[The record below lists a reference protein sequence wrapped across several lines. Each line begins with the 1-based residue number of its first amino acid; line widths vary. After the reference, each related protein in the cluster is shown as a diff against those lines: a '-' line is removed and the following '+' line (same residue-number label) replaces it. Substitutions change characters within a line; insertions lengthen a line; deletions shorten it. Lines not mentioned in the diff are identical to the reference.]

1 MDSSRTLGMTSAI
14 SLAKP
19 KASDLEH
26 TRELEEYLKKAG
38 MFEEDSELN
47 HRFEVLGKLN
57 TLVRNWIRDVSINV
71 KNMPPQIAD
80 TVGGKICTFGSY
92 RLGVAGKGADI
103 DALCVAPRHIERTD
117 YFTSFYE
124 LLKEQPEVTEMRAVE
139 EAYVPVIKMKYEGI
153 EIDLLFARLALKEVP
168 DSVDLKD
175 DIILKNLDE
184 KCVRSLN
191 GCRVT
196 DEILRQVPNRESFR
210 LALRAIKLWAK
221 RHGVYSNVLG
231 YLGGVSWAMLVAR
244 TCQLYPNA
252 TASTLVEK
260 FFLVFSKWTWPA
272 PVYLKQPYD
281 AKLGFKVWDPRVNVQ
296 DRFHLMPIITPAYPQ
311 QNSTFNTS
319 QSTRAVMVE
328 EFKSGLL
335 ITEDI
340 MLGKATWDKLF
351 QPPNFFM
358 KYRHYLVV
366 LAVARTAEDHLEW
379 YGLVES
385 KIRHLISSLEHNTA
399 IKTVHINPATFS
411 CQVEE
416 YLGKPHSSWF
426 LGVDFN
432 KSENVNI
439 DLTNDINK
447 FVEVVYKQSTYN
459 KAYKDGMEVNCKY
472 VKRKQLTNYL
482 SLEDLEKYKPK
493 TENQPHLI
501 GQKRKSDPI
510 PPDSPSR
517 ESPEPAKKAKI
528 DSELPQAS
536 LNGDD
541 SNTSIDEAY
550 SNSSLPGLTPE
561 MNANQMACQD
571 ITSQAQSSYTIVPEM
586 LPNLHQHPALP
597 HYSYLPQNDPVMSW
611 SSPHCNES
619 NLKYGPSP
627 DFGQD
632 SFHQRELQYI
642 YQNSQKNDSLL
653 YIQYH
658 TPLLSTPQSDSSN
671 KIINAVQVLRR
682 PICSPT
688 STIKVPAREKE
699 SFPITFS
706 DHQKFPPQFS
716 QNLSVHSPST
726 DFSPQHHSNLP
737 DFHIRSICSTPPS
750 YLNNSITHYSDSLCT
765 TPPSSSSF
773 KIRVC
778 TKEKKSSPHP
788 PSTSQS
794 HMRVTSHQF
803 NPSNHQLSHHYHPI
817 SSQPQT
823 RLSFSRKMVKPSQLD
838 LARQRLSSV
847 ELPDV
852 TTPEPLQLDV
862 SSGSFAIHFK

>member
-1 MDSSRTLGMTSAI
+1 MDASKTLGMTSAI

-26 TRELEEYLKKAG
+26 TRELEEYLRDAG
-38 MFEEDSELN
+38 MFETDAELN

-57 TLVRNWIRDVSINV
+57 NLVKAWIRDVSINV

-103 DALCVAPRHIERTD
+103 DALCVAPRHIERQD

-124 LLKEQPEVTEMRAVE
+124 LLKEQSEVTEMRAVE
-139 EAYVPVIKMKYEGI
+139 EAFVPVIKMKYENI
-153 EIDLLFARLALKEVP
+153 EIDLLFARLALKEVH
-168 DSVDLKD
+168 DSVDLND
-175 DIILKNLDE
+175 DSILKNLDE

-281 AKLGFKVWDPRVNVQ
+281 AKHGFKVWDPRVNVQ

-328 EFKSGLL
+328 EFKMGLQ

-358 KYRHYLVV
+358 KYKHYLVV
-366 LAVARTAEDHLEW
+366 IAVARTPEDHLEW

-385 KIRHLISSLEHNTA
+385 KIRHLISSLEHNPA
-399 IKTVHINPATFS
+399 IKTVHINPVTFN
-411 CQVEE
+411 CQDPE
-416 YLGKPHSSWF
+416 YKDKPHSSWF

-459 KAYKDGMEVNCKY
+459 KAYKEGMEVNCKY

-482 SLEDLEKYKPK
+482 SQEDLDKYKPK
-493 TENQPHLI
+493 VEEGQPQTI
-501 GQKRKSDPI
+501 RQKRKSDVGSQ
-510 PPDSPSR
+510 DSPSR
-517 ESPEPAKKAKI
+517 ESPENNKKPKI
-528 DSELPQAS
+528 DGDLTTQAT

-541 SNTSIDEAY
+541 SNISIDEAF
-550 SNSSLPGLTPE
+550 SNTSIPGLAPE
-561 MNANQMACQD
+561 INA
-571 ITSQAQSSYTIVPEM
+571 AQPKPPPRTKPPCS
-586 LPNLHQHPALP
+586 
-597 HYSYLPQNDPVMSW
+597 
-611 SSPHCNES
+611 
-619 NLKYGPSP
+619 
-627 DFGQD
+627 
-632 SFHQRELQYI
+632 HQRARVIL
-642 YQNSQKNDSLL
+642 K
-653 YIQYH
+653 
-658 TPLLSTPQSDSSN
+658 
-671 KIINAVQVLRR
+671 ARR
-682 PICSPT
+682 Q
-688 STIKVPAREKE
+688 A
-699 SFPITFS
+699 
-706 DHQKFPPQFS
+706 
-716 QNLSVHSPST
+716 SPSGPGKT
-726 DFSPQHHSNLP
+726 EALKH
-737 DFHIRSICSTPPS
+737 
-750 YLNNSITHYSDSLCT
+750 
-765 TPPSSSSF
+765 
-773 KIRVC
+773 
-778 TKEKKSSPHP
+778 
-788 PSTSQS
+788 
-794 HMRVTSHQF
+794 
-803 NPSNHQLSHHYHPI
+803 
-817 SSQPQT
+817 
-823 RLSFSRKMVKPSQLD
+823 
-838 LARQRLSSV
+838 
-847 ELPDV
+847 
-852 TTPEPLQLDV
+852 
-862 SSGSFAIHFK
+862 

>member
-1 MDSSRTLGMTSAI
+1 MTAAVWGTLQAGPSVTYRSTCGYSAVHQFGRMDASRTLGMTSAI

-26 TRELEEYLKKAG
+26 TRELSEYLKEAG

-57 TLVRNWIRDVSINV
+57 TLVRTWIRDISINV

-117 YFTSFYE
+117 YFSSFYE

-175 DIILKNLDE
+175 DTILKNLDE

-210 LALRAIKLWAK
+210 LALRAVKLWAK

-328 EFKSGLL
+328 EFKSGLQ

-340 MLGKATWDKLF
+340 MLGKVTWDRLF

-366 LAVARTAEDHLEW
+366 IAVARTPEDHLEW

-385 KIRHLISSLEHNTA
+385 KIRHLILSLEHNTA

-411 CQVEE
+411 CRVEE

-439 DLTNDINK
+439 DLTNDINI

-482 SLEDLEKYKPK
+482 SLEDLEKYKTK
-493 TENQPHLI
+493 AENQPRHI

-510 PPDSPSR
+510 APDSPSR
-517 ESPEPAKKAKI
+517 DSPEPTKKAKI
-528 DSELPQAS
+528 DSDLPQAS

-561 MNANQMACQD
+561 IN
-571 ITSQAQSSYTIVPEM
+571 TSQQS
-586 LPNLHQHPALP
+586 LP
-597 HYSYLPQNDPVMSW
+597 
-611 SSPHCNES
+611 
-619 NLKYGPSP
+619 
-627 DFGQD
+627 
-632 SFHQRELQYI
+632 
-642 YQNSQKNDSLL
+642 
-653 YIQYH
+653 
-658 TPLLSTPQSDSSN
+658 
-671 KIINAVQVLRR
+671 
-682 PICSPT
+682 
-688 STIKVPAREKE
+688 
-699 SFPITFS
+699 
-706 DHQKFPPQFS
+706 
-716 QNLSVHSPST
+716 
-726 DFSPQHHSNLP
+726 
-737 DFHIRSICSTPPS
+737 
-750 YLNNSITHYSDSLCT
+750 
-765 TPPSSSSF
+765 
-773 KIRVC
+773 
-778 TKEKKSSPHP
+778 
-788 PSTSQS
+788 
-794 HMRVTSHQF
+794 
-803 NPSNHQLSHHYHPI
+803 
-817 SSQPQT
+817 
-823 RLSFSRKMVKPSQLD
+823 
-838 LARQRLSSV
+838 LSS
-847 ELPDV
+847 
-852 TTPEPLQLDV
+852 
-862 SSGSFAIHFK
+862 